1 MTLLK
6 DQNKD
11 LKIDIDKVKEQ
22 NEDILKVLKNEIEQ
36 QKILTGSILNL
47 MKKQVQEYDENE
59 NES

>member
-22 NEDILKVLKNEIEQ
+22 NEDILKILKNEIEQ

-47 MKKQVQEYDENE
+47 MKKQV
-59 NES
+59 